1 MRNALISAATV
12 ALVAATA
19 PALAATNVIPTS
31 TSSIT
36 STGGDGVLRDSTW
49 LAGSAPSDINTI
61 TDGVL
66 APESQ
71 QWNNGSF
78 WWDQAT
84 MQGALY
90 VTLQLAQSF
99 TFDRLI
105 VQADDNDDYHVEYW
119 NGSSWQ
125 TAFDAN
131 ATGGWGLI
139 TRDSGALTP
148 FTTDLFRLS
157 ATGGD
162 QYYAISEFQA
172 FGTAVPEPASWALTI
187 LGFGAI
193 GATMRRRK
201 RVAVR
206 FA

>member
-1 MRNALISAATV
+1 MRNILISAATV
-12 ALVAATA
+12 ALLAAA
-19 PALAATNVIPTS
+19 PAFAASNVIPTS

-49 LAGSAPSDINTI
+49 SAGSAPSDINTI
-61 TDGVL
+61 TDGVF
-66 APESQ
+66 APEGQ

-78 WWDQAT
+78 WWDEAT
-84 MQGALY
+84 MQGPLY

-99 TFDRLI
+99 TFDHLI
-105 VQADDNDDYHVEYW
+105 LQGDDNDDYHVEYW

-131 ATGGWGLI
+131 ATGGWGLT

-148 FTTDLFRLS
+148 FTTDLFRLF

-162 QYYAISEFQA
+162 KYYAISEFQA
-172 FGTAVPEPASWALTI
+172 FGAAVPEPASWALMI

-193 GATMRRRK
+193 GATLRRR
-201 RVAVR
+201 RSAAVR